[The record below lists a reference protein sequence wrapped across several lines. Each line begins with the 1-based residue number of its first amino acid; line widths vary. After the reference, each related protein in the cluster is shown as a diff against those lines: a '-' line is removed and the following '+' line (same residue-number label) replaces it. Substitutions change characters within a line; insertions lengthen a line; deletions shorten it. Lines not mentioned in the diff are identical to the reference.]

1 MEDLTDVFGDKVS
14 ALQAE
19 LENRLG
25 EQLTPTDRETGNP
38 FAGDDVPAS
47 KEMTLDDVK
56 QAAESTKDDAKAV
69 LKGAGDVGGAALD
82 LGGAAAKD
90 AGNAIVDG
98 MGIDRKAAASTGKT
112 LAGLSGLFSSSD
124 SGNDKVPDS
133 NWTPKSISE
142 LLKGN

>member
-1 MEDLTDVFGDKVS
+1 ME
-14 ALQAE
+14 
-19 LENRLG
+19 
-25 EQLTPTDRETGNP
+25 EQLTPTERETGNP

-56 QAAESTKDDAKAV
+56 QATENTKNDAKSA
-69 LKGAGDVGGAALD
+69 LKGVGEIGGAAVE
-82 LGGAAAKD
+82 LGGTAAKD

-98 MGIDRKAAASTGKT
+98 MGIDRKAAASTGRT

-133 NWTPKSISE
+133 NWKPKSISE
-142 LLKGN
+142 LFKGN